1 MKPFCW
7 GMLTMASLV
16 ASLFFLRYWK
26 ISGDRLFA
34 YFALAFSM
42 LALNWLALSLI
53 DPAFEARHLI
63 YLIRLAAFI
72 VIIVGIVD
80 KNRALRRLERPQ

>member
-1 MKPFCW
+1 VKQFYW

-16 ASLFFLRYWK
+16 ASMFFWRYWK
-26 ISGDRLFA
+26 VSGDRLFA
-34 YFALAFSM
+34 FFALAFAM
-42 LALNWLALSLI
+42 LGVNWVALAVV

-72 VIIVGIVD
+72 IIIVGIVD
-80 KNRALRRLERPQ
+80 KNRAPR

>member
-1 MKPFCW
+1 MKQFCW
-7 GMLTMASLV
+7 GMLTMASVV

-26 ISGDRLFA
+26 ASGERLFA
-34 YFALAFSM
+34 FFAAAFAM
-42 LALNWLALSLI
+42 LAVNWVALTAV

-80 KNRALRRLERPQ
+80 KNRALR